1 MNVKVNDN
9 VLVLTGKYKGK
20 QGKVLA
26 TYPKANKVVVEG
38 VNLVHKHEKARK
50 ANDTS
55 KIVTEE
61 APIDVSNVE
70 VVCDKCG
77 KATRV
82 AHAEVD
88 GKKVRVCKKC
98 GASLDKA
105 FVKKSKAK
113 AVAEEKTEAPK
124 KRTRKRSAAAAEETP
139 AEEAPAV
146 VESEPAE
153 EAPKKATRKR
163 TAKTVESKSADTDN

>member
-1 MNVKVNDN
+1 MKVKVNDN

-20 QGKVLA
+20 QGKVLK
-26 TYPKANKVVVEG
+26 TYPDANKVVVEG
-38 VNLVHKHEKARK
+38 VNLVHKHDKARK
-50 ANDTS
+50 ANETS
-55 KIVTEE
+55 RIVTEE

-82 AHAEVD
+82 AHTVID

-105 FVKKSKAK
+105 YVKKVKAQQ
-113 AVAEEKTEAPK
+113 AAAEEEAPK
-124 KRTRKRSAAAAEETP
+124 KRTRKRSAKKAEETAP
-139 AEEAPAV
+139 EGEE
-146 VESEPAE
+146 
-153 EAPKKATRKR
+153 K
-163 TAKTVESKSADTDN
+163 

>member
-1 MNVKVNDN
+1 MKIKVNDN
-9 VLVLTGKYKGK
+9 VLVITGKYKGR
-20 QGKVLA
+20 QGKVLK
-26 TYPKANKVVVEG
+26 TDPKNGTVIVEE

-50 ANDTS
+50 ADQTS
-55 KIVTEE
+55 RIVTEE

-82 AHAEVD
+82 GHVVID

-105 FVKKSKAK
+105 YAKKVKGGKAEP
-113 AVAEEKTEAPK
+113 AQEEAPK
-124 KRTRKRSAAAAEETP
+124 KRTRKRTQKTDEAEG
-139 AEEAPAV
+139 
-146 VESEPAE
+146 
-153 EAPKKATRKR
+153 
-163 TAKTVESKSADTDN
+163 

>member
-20 QGKVLA
+20 QGKVLK
-26 TYPKANKVVVEG
+26 TYPAAGKVVVEG
-38 VNLVHKHEKARK
+38 VK
-50 ANDTS
+50 ANETS
-55 KIVTEE
+55 RIVTEE
-61 APIDVSNVE
+61 APIDASNVE

-82 AHAEVD
+82 AHTVID

-105 FVKKSKAK
+105 YVKKVKAQQ
-113 AVAEEKTEAPK
+113 AAAEEEAPK
-124 KRTRKRSAAAAEETP
+124 KRTRKRSAKKAEETAP
-139 AEEAPAV
+139 EGEE
-146 VESEPAE
+146 
-153 EAPKKATRKR
+153 K
-163 TAKTVESKSADTDN
+163 

>member
-26 TYPKANKVVVEG
+26 TIPKANKVVVEG
-38 VNLVHKHEKARK
+38 VNIVHKHEKASR
-50 ANDTS
+50 ANETS

-82 AHAEVD
+82 GHAEVN
-88 GKKVRVCKKC
+88 GKNVRVCKKC
-98 GASLDKA
+98 GATLDKA

-113 AVAEEKTEAPK
+113 AAETETEAPK
-124 KRTRKRSAAAAEETP
+124 KRTRKRSAAAETAETPVESAP
-139 AEEAPAV
+139 AEEAPA
-146 VESEPAE
+146 
-153 EAPKKATRKR
+153 KATRKR
-163 TAKTVESKSADTDN
+163 TTKTVESKSADTDN

>member
-1 MNVKVNDN
+1 MKVKVNDT

-20 QGKVLA
+20 QGKVLK
-26 TYPKANKVVVEG
+26 TEPKSGRVIVEG
-38 VNLVHKHEKARK
+38 VNLVNKHEKARK
-50 ANDTS
+50 ANETS
-55 KIVTEE
+55 RIVTEE

-82 AHAEVD
+82 AHSIVD

-105 FVKKSKAK
+105 YTKKSKSK
-113 AVAEEKTEAPK
+113 PVEEEQAPK
-124 KRTRKRSAAAAEETP
+124 KRTRKRSQKAEDATQTAETP
-139 AEEAPAV
+139 AT
-146 VESEPAE
+146 ESEE
-153 EAPKKATRKR
+153 TKE
-163 TAKTVESKSADTDN
+163 

>member
-9 VLVLTGKYKGK
+9 VLVITGKYKGK

-26 TYPKANKVVVEG
+26 TFPKNGTVVVEG
-38 VNLVHKHEKARK
+38 VNIVHKHEKARR
-50 ANDTS
+50 ANETS
-55 KIVTEE
+55 RIVTEE

-82 AHAEVD
+82 GHTMLD

-113 AVAEEKTEAPK
+113 AAAEEKAEAPK
-124 KRTRKRSAAAAEETP
+124 KRTRKRSAKNAEAAP
-139 AEEAPAV
+139 AED
-146 VESEPAE
+146 
-153 EAPKKATRKR
+153 
-163 TAKTVESKSADTDN
+163 KTVESTSAVTGEE

>member
-1 MNVKVNDN
+1 MNVKVNDT

-26 TYPKANKVVVEG
+26 AFPKTGKVAVEG
-38 VNLVHKHEKARK
+38 VNIVQKHEKARK
-50 ANDTS
+50 ANETS
-55 KIVTEE
+55 RIVSEE

-82 AHAEVD
+82 GHSVE
-88 GKKVRVCKKC
+88 GEKKIRVCKKC
-98 GASLDKA
+98 GATLDKA

-113 AVAEEKTEAPK
+113 QVEETEAPK
-124 KRTRKRSAAAAEETP
+124 KRTRKRSAKKADEET
-139 AEEAPAV
+139 
-146 VESEPAE
+146 
-153 EAPKKATRKR
+153 TT
-163 TAKTVESKSADTDN
+163 TADETKE

>member
-1 MNVKVNDN
+1 MKVKVNDN
-9 VLVLTGKYKGK
+9 VLVLTGKDKGK
-20 QGKVLA
+20 QGKVLK
-26 TYPKANKVVVEG
+26 TYPTDGKVVVEG

-50 ANDTS
+50 ANETS
-55 KIVTEE
+55 RIVTEE

-82 AHAEVD
+82 AHTVID

-105 FVKKSKAK
+105 YVKQVKAQQ
-113 AVAEEKTEAPK
+113 AAAEEEAPK
-124 KRTRKRSAAAAEETP
+124 KRTRKRSKKAEETAP
-139 AEEAPAV
+139 EGEE
-146 VESEPAE
+146 
-153 EAPKKATRKR
+153 K
-163 TAKTVESKSADTDN
+163 

>member
-1 MNVKVNDN
+1 MKVKVNDN
-9 VLVLTGKYKGK
+9 VLVITGKYKGK

-26 TYPKANKVVVEG
+26 TDAKAGRVVVEG
-38 VNLVHKHEKARK
+38 VNIVHKHEKARK

-55 KIVTEE
+55 KIVNEE
-61 APIDVSNVE
+61 AAIDASNVE
-70 VVCDKCG
+70 VVCDKCN

-82 AHAEVD
+82 GHSVID

-113 AVAEEKTEAPK
+113 AAAEEAEAPK
-124 KRTRKRSAAAAEETP
+124 KRTRKRSQKAEAEVTETP
-139 AEEAPAV
+139 AEENK
-146 VESEPAE
+146 E
-153 EAPKKATRKR
+153 
-163 TAKTVESKSADTDN
+163 